1 MSTLTTL
8 TCSLAIASTVA
19 LGAQSSKTTTTTN
32 IKLKNGKD
40 VKVTGC
46 VASDHAGGYV
56 LNNVADKT
64 GALHSY
70 LLVSDDDDFAK
81 HVGHRVQIDGKVA
94 DRDGGKV
101 EIRRETNVD
110 GPAED
115 TRSKTE
121 QSGPYLGVK
130 GLTMIA
136 ASCP

>member
-8 TCSLAIASTVA
+8 TCSLAIASAVA
-19 LGAQSSKTTTTTN
+19 LGAQSSETTTTTK
-32 IKLKNGKD
+32 ITLKDGKD

-46 VASDHAGGYV
+46 VESDHAGGY
-56 LNNVADKT
+56 LLTHVADKT

-70 LLVSDDDDFAK
+70 MLVSDDDDFAK

-110 GPAED
+110 GPAKD
-115 TRSKTE
+115 TRVRT
-121 QSGPYLGVK
+121 QRSGPYLGVK
-130 GLTMIA
+130 DLRMIA